1 MKSLIVRPFFFFM
14 GPKHSLMPPQ
24 IKKNVVY
31 PTQMN
36 VSFTEYKLLK
46 ENWSCTCQTKVKRNK
61 YI

>member
-1 MKSLIVRPFFFFM
+1 
-14 GPKHSLMPPQ
+14 MPPQ

-31 PTQMN
+31 PTQIN

-46 ENWSCTCQTKVKRNK
+46 ENWSCTCQTKVKHKK